1 MKSMHLFA
9 VCLGIFSIACSSDS
23 SHEDAAAADSAES
36 PASADWQL
44 MDDSMFLANI
54 EPWPPRAGAATLK
67 AEATLDDWEQKFAGS
82 VSYRVASSADGFE
95 RWQPMPKVRED
106 AEGSVYFET
115 PVTLNEGQAF
125 LQFRVMDSGDTD
137 FTELTDWSIEVE

>member
-1 MKSMHLFA
+1 MSGVARASSLELHVPGAACAWHL
-9 VCLGIFSIACSSDS
+9 IRM
-23 SHEDAAAADSAES
+23 AADSAES